1 MTRGAGRLRVSVAD
15 LLRQPG
21 SRRHVDLEADLG
33 ELAVMT
39 SRTPEGA
46 TTVLELDLDALP
58 DGVTVTGTVSVP
70 WVGACRRC
78 LREVTGRID
87 ASVREVFE
95 RHPTEGE
102 TWPLAGDQIDMEP
115 LARESVLLDLP
126 VVPLCRDDCKGLCP
140 ECGVDRNDVD
150 CGHTAE
156 GGDPRWAALDALR
169 FD

>member
-1 MTRGAGRLRVSVAD
+1 VSRATGPLRVHVAD
-15 LLRQPG
+15 LLRSPG
-21 SRRHVDLEADLG
+21 SRRHVSLQARLG

-39 SRTPEGA
+39 SCTPEDA
-46 TTVLELDLDALP
+46 TTDLELDLDALP
-58 DGVTVTGTVSVP
+58 DGVTVSGTVSVA

-78 LREVTGRID
+78 LREVTGRIE

-102 TWPLAGDQIDMEP
+102 TWPLEGDQIDMEP
-115 LARESVLLDLP
+115 LARESVLLELP

-140 ECGVDRNDVD
+140 ECGVDRNEVE

-156 GGDPRWAALDALR
+156 GGDPRWAALDTLR